1 MPINDVCHPRGF
13 NRKPE
18 GIMCTSVRNSS
29 SSTRSHSW
37 PLIYVIMG
45 VSGCGKSTVG
55 QLLASELHCAFYDA
69 DNYHPQ
75 QNISE
80 SHLHTMHVQQLAQ
93 NTVH

>member
-13 NRKPE
+13 NRKPD
-18 GIMCTSVRNSS
+18 
-29 SSTRSHSW
+29 
-37 PLIYVIMG
+37 VIMG